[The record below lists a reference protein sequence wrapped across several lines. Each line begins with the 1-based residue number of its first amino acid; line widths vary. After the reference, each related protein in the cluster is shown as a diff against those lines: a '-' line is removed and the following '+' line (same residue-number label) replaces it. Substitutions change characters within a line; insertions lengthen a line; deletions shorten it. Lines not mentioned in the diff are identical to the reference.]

1 MKKRNTKL
9 IASFLSALI
18 FAASWSMSAFAQTTE
33 RTLTLDT
40 KSYSMA
46 PGNIYDFK
54 AVVAGPGLS
63 QSDVKVSD
71 SRNGSVVK
79 LSSMGNGK
87 YRITALKEGTTYV
100 VAEINGTHASIQVN
114 VKKGLKQG
122 GVAGRSVAVIP
133 ADASYA
139 SGMYKVGTDIPAG
152 EYVLVQTDS
161 LSSYFQVSSSSDGK
175 FESIITNDNFNGRSI
190 VTVSD
195 GQYLNVTRAKIYSI
209 DKAPALDKS
218 SGYLTDGMYRVGIDI
233 PAGEYKIFPTDS
245 ISGYYELASN
255 SSHQFASIIGNG
267 TISNEQY
274 LTIENGQYLKL
285 SRAKIA
291 LK

>member
-1 MKKRNTKL
+1 MRSKLKR
-9 IASFLSALI
+9 IASFLVATML
-18 FAASWSMSAFAQTTE
+18 ASSVSGGAFAQTSE

-54 AVVAGPGLS
+54 AVVAGPGLA
-63 QSDVKVSD
+63 QADVKVSD

-100 VAEINGTHASIQVN
+100 VADINGTHASIQVN
-114 VKKGLKQG
+114 VKKGVKQG
-122 GVAGRSVAVIP
+122 GIAGRSVAVIP

-152 EYVLVQTDS
+152 EYILVQSDPMMA
-161 LSSYFQVSSSSDGK
+161 YFQVSSSSDGT
-175 FESIITNDNFNGRSI
+175 FESVISNDNFDGRSI
-190 VTVSD
+190 ITVSD
-195 GQYLNVTRAKIYSI
+195 GQYLNVSRAKIYSI

-218 SGYLTDGMYRVGIDI
+218 LGYLTDGMYRVGIDI
-233 PAGEYKIFPTDS
+233 PAGEYKIRPNDS
-245 ISGYYELASN
+245 IDGYYELTED
-255 SSHQFASIIGNG
+255 SSHLFSSMIGNG
-267 TISNEQY
+267 IISNEQY
-274 LTIENGQYLKL
+274 LTIDDGQYLKI